1 MLAVRVRL
9 TFVVLVGV
17 VEDARAAW
25 RDAQP
30 AGDDADFWDAVLS
43 LVSEVLKL
51 KLVDSYQK
59 NKQKLCVLEQASSE
73 ERAQMSADKKAA
85 AASLVD
91 GGAEQREM
99 AIDPMDLEAAEL
111 TDILV
116 IVLKRLLK
124 IEIREL
130 VLQDVQPAFRRV
142 SACIFI
148 FIGIGLAY
156 YSYVVYASPDN
167 LDGGLSRAPGG
178 GCIGQE
184 VGALRQCVDQLEA
197 GGAADGQI
205 RSAAAE
211 LAAVVERLAALVERL
226 ETTAADP
233 GE

>member
-1 MLAVRVRL
+1 M
-9 TFVVLVGV
+9 

-178 GCIGQE
+178 GSIGQTE

>member
-1 MLAVRVRL
+1 M
-9 TFVVLVGV
+9 
-17 VEDARAAW
+17 VEDTRAAW
-25 RDAQP
+25 RDALP

-43 LVSEVLKL
+43 LLSEVLKL

-59 NKQKLCVLEQASSE
+59 SKQKLCVLEQASSA

-91 GGAEQREM
+91 GGAERREM

-111 TDILV
+111 TDVLV

-142 SACIFI
+142 SAFIFF

-156 YSYVVYASPDN
+156 YSYVYYASPGN
-167 LDGGLSRAPGG
+167 LDGVSRAPGG
-178 GCIGQE
+178 GIGQPE
-184 VGALRQCVDQLEA
+184 VGALRQCVHQLEE
-197 GGAADGQI
+197 GGAADSQI
-205 RSAAAE
+205 SSAAAE
-211 LAAVVERLAALVERL
+211 LAAVVERLAVLVERL
-226 ETTAADP
+226 EATAANP